1 MEQMLYDAYVNI
13 LREEL
18 IPAMG
23 CTEPI
28 AIAYAAALARETL
41 AQLPEKVDIQ
51 VSANIIKNVKSVVVP
66 HTGGLRGIEAAAAAG
81 IVAGDSKAELEVI
94 SHVSEAQISQ
104 IAQYMHTAQFHVEQ
118 SNSGYVF
125 DIQITLIAGQ
135 EEAFVQIA
143 GGHTNVIGLRLN
155 DKVLIDKEYTQG
167 CQVEHTDHSLLTV
180 ENIIDFADC
189 VRIEDV
195 KETLDRQIACNTAIA
210 EEGLSGKWGANIGS
224 VLLAVLAWLGLLFFE
239 RPLLT
244 FFGADEALLA
254 LAQRYL
260 APIKYVFPIFLF
272 NQMLAAFL
280 RNDGDPGL
288 ATLGVLSGGIFNVFG
303 DYFFVFPCDM
313 GIYGAGL
320 ATAIGS
326 VVSFLVLMTHFLRR
340 RNTLRLVRVERLPRK
355 LWEITVSGFSS
366 FFIDVAMGIL
376 TVLFNRQIMRCLGS
390 DALAVY
396 GPIINVSTFVQC
408 CAYSVGQAAQPIIS
422 TNYGAGKGSRIRET
436 LRLALYTT
444 AAFAL
449 FWTALS
455 FAAPN
460 LYIRVFMSPTPE
472 ILAIAPAIIRV
483 YALSFLLLPLNIFST
498 YYFQSIMQP
507 RAALIVSV
515 ARGLVISGI
524 LILLLPVL
532 TGPDSLWFAMPVTE
546 LLTAVYTAFAIR
558 RYTKAL

>member
-1 MEQMLYDAYVNI
+1 MDLLNGKIKPLYFKYLSAAFGSA
-13 LREEL
+13 L
-18 IPAMG
+18 ISSIYGMVDMAMVG
-23 CTEPI
+23 QYQGPDGT
-28 AIAYAAALARETL
+28 AALA
-41 AQLPEKVDIQ
+41 
-51 VSANIIKNVKSVVVP
+51 VVAPVW
-66 HTGGLRGIEAAAAAG
+66 
-81 IVAGDSKAELEVI
+81 
-94 SHVSEAQISQ
+94 
-104 IAQYMHTAQFHVEQ
+104 
-118 SNSGYVF
+118 
-125 DIQITLIAGQ
+125 
-135 EEAFVQIA
+135 
-143 GGHTNVIGLRLN
+143 NVIYSLG
-155 DKVLIDKEYTQG
+155 
-167 CQVEHTDHSLLTV
+167 LLTGIGGSV
-180 ENIIDFADC
+180 IFSARRGGSTRSDSGENQYF
-189 VRIEDV
+189 
-195 KETLDRQIACNTAIA
+195 TAA
-210 EEGLSGKWGANIGS
+210 VIGS
-224 VLLAVLAWLGLLFFE
+224 VLLAVLAWLGLLLFE

-244 FFGADEALLA
+244 FFGADESLLT
-254 LAQRYL
+254 LARRYL

-326 VVSFLVLMTHFLRR
+326 VISFLVLMTHFLRS
-340 RNTLRLVRVERLPRK
+340 RNTLRLTRVERLPRK

-376 TVLFNRQIMRCLGS
+376 TVLFNRQIMRYLGS
-390 DALAVY
+390 NALAVY

-422 TNYGAGKGSRIRET
+422 TNFGAGKGNRIRET

-472 ILAIAPAIIRV
+472 ILAIAPAIIRA
-483 YALSFLLLPLNIFST
+483 YALSFLLLPFNIFST

-507 RAALIVSV
+507 RAALVVSV
-515 ARGLVISGI
+515 ARGLAISGV

-546 LLTAVYTAFAIR
+546 LLTAVYTVFAIR